1 MKAVEPNGIDDPNEA
16 LWRDL
21 LHALQH
27 DDGAAAKEHLQA
39 GFPIYYAKDDTP
51 AGLLIKEHP
60 NGRRELVRFDRAGDE
75 VIRALKSRDR
85 E

>member
-1 MKAVEPNGIDDPNEA
+1 MKTVEPNSVDDPNDE
-16 LWRDL
+16 LWHDL

-60 NGRRELVRFDRAGDE
+60 NGRRELVRFNRAGDE
-75 VIRALKSRDR
+75 VIRALKPRNR

>member
-1 MKAVEPNGIDDPNEA
+1 MKTVQPNSMHDPDEA

-21 LHALQH
+21 LHAVQH

-51 AGLLIKEHP
+51 PGLLIKEHP
-60 NGRRELVRFDRAGDE
+60 NGRRELVRFDEAGDE
-75 VIRALKSRDR
+75 VIRVL
-85 E
+85 

>member
-1 MKAVEPNGIDDPNEA
+1 MKAVEPNGTDDPNEA

-60 NGRRELVRFDRAGDE
+60 SGRRELVRFDRAGDE
-75 VIRALKSRDR
+75 VIRAL
-85 E
+85 